1 MSTVRRS
8 FRHCLLPTAYCL
20 LLLLLP
26 GCSGCLARIPGWAA
40 ASASSTPSTAS
51 AIAPLPPVAPIA
63 PITGAPT
70 GIPTPA
76 PVPPPA
82 PATIA
87 DWQWAAMDAIASARV
102 RAATAD
108 KTDPAYTRFLA
119 AIQDASAAVRVGD
132 MAAALTAAFNALLD
146 VPRPAPI
153 APAPAAPEPKPQSAA
168 PGVEG
173 GGWTVARREP
183 GASASAPEVV
193 LRPTAPKSAPAAD
206 EELRLPPTA
215 AIRVPTAS
223 PIARPAGAPIE

>member
-1 MSTVRRS
+1 MKTLSLS
-8 FRHCLLPTAYCL
+8 HALALS

-193 LRPTAPKSAPAAD
+193 LRPTAPKSAPAPD